1 MQIYGNRGKSS
12 VAAVPQK
19 RGSMERIAKFY
30 PPGYE
35 WQDEWKVTGCLLG
48 LAFVLSW
55 QYLFRLVRMTNGLY
69 WYEGGKRFVRAEVI
83 AESYMEVVGNSWL
96 WFLLPIVFLAL
107 MAVWHY
113 ASYWQYTRSIYVMRR
128 LPRRGVV
135 LASCVQGPLLCAAV
149 LALAAVLLSV
159 LYLGLYWIAVP
170 AECMPRLY

>member
-12 VAAVPQK
+12 VVAVPQK
-19 RGSMERIAKFY
+19 RGSMERIAKLY

-35 WQDEWKVTGCLLG
+35 WQDEWKATGCLLG

-55 QYLFRLVRMTNGLY
+55 QYLFRLGRMTNGLY
-69 WYEGGKRFVRAEVI
+69 WYEGGKRFVRAEVM
-83 AESYMEVVGNSWL
+83 AESYVEVVGDSWL
-96 WFLLPIVFLAL
+96 WFLLPIAFLMV

-135 LASCVQGPLLCAAV
+135 LASCVQGTMLCMAALLFTT
-149 LALAAVLLSV
+149 VLLYV
-159 LYLGLYWIAVP
+159 LYLGLYWITVP
-170 AECMPRLY
+170 TECMPRLY